1 MRGVHT
7 RLLLQLESTPV
18 VETGVGSADTEGPGA
33 IVRTLILNLSHKGSQ
48 AVLCRKSDR
57 FLYKV
62 AKKKS
67 RRSVPRS
74 RRSVPRVHGSSKP
87 ESYFPLMLSQTRNK
101 GLLEES

>member
-67 RRSVPRS
+67 RRSVPR
-74 RRSVPRVHGSSKP
+74 VHGSSKP